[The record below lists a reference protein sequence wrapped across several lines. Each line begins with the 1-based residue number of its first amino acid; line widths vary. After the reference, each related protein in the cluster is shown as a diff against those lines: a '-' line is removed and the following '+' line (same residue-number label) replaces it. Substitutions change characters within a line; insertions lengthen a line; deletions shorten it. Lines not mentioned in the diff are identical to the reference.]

1 MAKIPKSGI
10 ANAQLIQ
17 ASHIVNI
24 IEALDGTGSYDID
37 ATGSF
42 SGSFQGTF
50 SGDGSN
56 ITGVTG
62 EWDGSHVGNASI
74 TGSLEVTVDVT
85 ASAFNGSG
93 VDIIGVISSSYATTS
108 SYAVSSSNSAFSL
121 LAASASR
128 AENIATADLTLD
140 GDHTH
145 TLDGNVLQIGGTG
158 LLRLTPDTLTTTA
171 SFNHFGSFTVTDS
184 ITAAAFTGS
193 FSGSFNGNA
202 SGSFSGSF
210 QGDGSGLTGTSFP
223 YTGSAIVSGSLSVTG
238 SINGRLTS
246 DAIAIDNT
254 SAINNNVSGSGIY
267 PGMIT
272 FIDLSQSAT
281 NSVRLK
287 VSPVAEYPIGT
298 RFDFYITDTAAGSNL
313 FRLETSGESFEGSIL
328 AVSNAKIGTGLSSLR
343 LQGTGS
349 VGDRISLTNMGAA
362 WAVEGITQN
371 GNEYTFV

>member
-10 ANAQLIQ
+10 ANAQIIQ

-50 SGDGSN
+50 SGDGSS

-62 EWDGSHVGNASI
+62 EWDGTHVGNANI
-74 TGSLEVTVDVT
+74 TGSLEVTVDVS

-93 VDIIGVISSSYATTS
+93 VDITGVISSSYAVSSSYSVSS
-108 SYAVSSSNSAFSL
+108 SYAVSSSYSVSSSYAAV
-121 LAASASR
+121 AASASR

-140 GDHTH
+140 GNHTH
-145 TLDGNVLQIGGTG
+145 TLGSNTLQIGGTG
-158 LLRLTPDTLTTTA
+158 IIKLNPDTLVTTA
-171 SFNHFGSFTVTDS
+171 SFNHSGSFTVTNS
-184 ITAAAFTGS
+184 ITAAS
-193 FSGSFNGNA
+193 F

-210 QGDGSGLTGTSFP
+210 EGDGSGLTITTFP
-223 YTGSAIVSGSLSVTG
+223 YTGSAVISGSLSVTG
-238 SINGRLTS
+238 SINGRLVS
-246 DAIAIDNT
+246 DTIAIDNT
-254 SAINNNVSGSGIY
+254 SAINNNVSGSDIY

-272 FIDLSQSAT
+272 LIDLSQSAI

-287 VSPVAEYPIGT
+287 VSPAAEYPIGT
-298 RFDFYITDTAAGSNL
+298 KFDFYVTDIAAGNNL
-313 FRLETSGESFEGSIL
+313 FRLDTSETFEGSIL
-328 AVSNAKIGTGLSSLR
+328 AVTNAKTGTGLSSLR

-349 VGDRISLTNMGAA
+349 VGDRISITNMGAA

-371 GNEYTFV
+371 GNDYSFV

>member
-10 ANAQLIQ
+10 ANAQIIQ

-50 SGDGSN
+50 SGDGSS

-62 EWDGSHVGNASI
+62 EWDGTHVGNANI
-74 TGSLEVTVDVT
+74 TGSLEVTVDVS

-93 VDIIGVISSSYATTS
+93 VNITGVISSSYAVSSSYSVSS
-108 SYAVSSSNSAFSL
+108 SYAAV
-121 LAASASR
+121 AASASR

-140 GDHTH
+140 GNHTH
-145 TLDGNVLQIGGTG
+145 TLGSNTLQIGGTG
-158 LLRLTPDTLTTTA
+158 IIKLNPDTLVTTA
-171 SFNHFGSFTVTDS
+171 SFNHSGSFTVTNS
-184 ITAAAFTGS
+184 ITAAS
-193 FSGSFNGNA
+193 F

-210 QGDGSGLTGTSFP
+210 EGDGSGLTITTFP
-223 YTGSAIVSGSLSVTG
+223 YTGSAVISGSLSVTG
-238 SINGRLTS
+238 SINGRLVS
-246 DAIAIDNT
+246 DTIAIDNT
-254 SAINNNVSGSGIY
+254 SAINNNVSGSDIY

-272 FIDLSQSAT
+272 LIDLSQSAI

-287 VSPVAEYPIGT
+287 VSPAAEYSIGT
-298 RFDFYITDTAAGSNL
+298 KFDFYVTDIAAGNNL
-313 FRLETSGESFEGSIL
+313 FRLDTSETFEGSIL
-328 AVSNAKIGTGLSSLR
+328 AVTNAKTGTGLSSLR

-349 VGDRISLTNMGAA
+349 VGDRISITNMGAA

-371 GNEYTFV
+371 GNDYSFV

>member
-10 ANAQLIQ
+10 ANAQIIQ

-50 SGDGSN
+50 SGDGSS

-62 EWDGSHVGNASI
+62 EWDGTHVGNANI
-74 TGSLEVTVDVT
+74 TGSLEVTVDVS

-93 VDIIGVISSSYATTS
+93 VDITGVISSSYAVSSSYSVSS
-108 SYAVSSSNSAFSL
+108 SYAAV
-121 LAASASR
+121 AASASR

-140 GDHTH
+140 GNHTH
-145 TLDGNVLQIGGTG
+145 TLGSNTLQIGGTG
-158 LLRLTPDTLTTTA
+158 IIKLNPDTLVTTA
-171 SFNHFGSFTVTDS
+171 SFNHSGSFTVTNS
-184 ITAAAFTGS
+184 ITAAS
-193 FSGSFNGNA
+193 F

-210 QGDGSGLTGTSFP
+210 EGDGSGLTITTFP
-223 YTGSAIVSGSLSVTG
+223 YTGSAVISGSLSVTG
-238 SINGRLTS
+238 SINGRLVS
-246 DAIAIDNT
+246 DTIAIDNT
-254 SAINNNVSGSGIY
+254 SAINNNVSGSDIY

-272 FIDLSQSAT
+272 LIDLSQSAI

-287 VSPVAEYPIGT
+287 VSPAAEYPIGT
-298 RFDFYITDTAAGSNL
+298 KFDFYVTDIAAGNNL
-313 FRLETSGESFEGSIL
+313 FRLDTSETFEGSIL
-328 AVSNAKIGTGLSSLR
+328 AVTNAKTGTGLSSLR

-349 VGDRISLTNMGAA
+349 VGDRISITNMGAA

-371 GNEYTFV
+371 GNDYSFV